1 MLYDPEKEPRE
12 KWGRTPREMGEN
24 PARNGGK
31 PREKW
36 GKAPREM
43 GERQNAGSLAP

>member
-12 KWGRTPREMGEN
+12 KWGRTPREMGES

-31 PREKW
+31 AKR
-36 GKAPREM
+36 GKPCPVRAE
-43 GERQNAGSLAP
+43 GHF

>member
-12 KWGRTPREMGEN
+12 KWGRTPREMGES

-36 GKAPREM
+36 GKGKTREALPRK
-43 GERQNAGSLAP
+43 G